1 MIQLSN
7 LSLPPDTDFSDLG
20 AIVAGVTGLPRQA
33 IRDCCLVKRSV
44 DARKKPHITYVCTL
58 TFSVDNQEK
67 VIKKIK
73 HKQTTLVSQKQND
86 LCIEPHQGSAESTV
100 IVGSGP
106 AGLFAALVLARAGAR
121 PIVIER
127 GEAVEE
133 RIGSVNTFW
142 KTGVLNPQSNVQFG
156 EGGAGTFSDGKLN
169 TGTKDPRNRFVL
181 ETFVRHGAPEEIL
194 WEARPHLGTDKLVAV
209 VRSMRKEIESL
220 GGQVRFGH
228 RLTDLQIKEQRVVG
242 VTVQTPKGPQE
253 LSCRHLVL
261 ALGHSARDTLRMLHQ
276 KGLQMEQKPFSMGVR
291 IEHPQ
296 NLINVSQYG
305 DYWGVPP
312 LPAAEYKLSTHLP
325 NGRGVYT
332 FCMCPGGQVV
342 ASASQEGGVCTN
354 GMSLFARD
362 GKNANSGL
370 LVGVS
375 PADFADRHPLAGVML
390 QEKVEQAAFRVAGS
404 NYFAPVQLVGDF
416 LKGQNSNA
424 FGQVAPTYRPGTS
437 FCRLEEFLPDFV
449 TQALRQAL
457 PLLGQKLNGFD
468 RADAL
473 LTGPETRS
481 SSPVRMVRNDQY
493 QANIQG
499 VYPCGEGAG
508 YAGGITS
515 AAVDGIRVALAIL
528 EKRQDNYVK

>member
-7 LSLPPDTDFSDLG
+7 VTLSPDTDFSNLP
-20 AIVAGVTGLPRQA
+20 ALIAKVSGLQA
-33 IRDCCLVKRSV
+33 QELRDCRLIKRSV
-44 DARKKPHITYVCTL
+44 DARKKPNVTLVCTFG
-58 TFSVDNQEK
+58 FSADHEEK
-67 VIKKIK
+67 MIKKIK
-73 HKQTTLVSQKQND
+73 HKSTTLVSQKQND
-86 LCIEPHQGSAESTV
+86 LRVIPCKKHSEPTV

-106 AGLFAALVLARAGAR
+106 AGLFAALILAKAGAK

-127 GEAVEE
+127 GEAVDD
-133 RIGSVNTFW
+133 RIRTVNGFW
-142 KTGVLNPQSNVQFG
+142 QGGKLNPNSNVQFG

-194 WEARPHLGTDKLVAV
+194 WETRPHVGTDKLVAV

-220 GGQVRFGH
+220 GGQVLFGH
-228 RLTDLQIKEQRVVG
+228 QLTDLVVVG
-242 VTVQTPKGPQE
+242 GQITAAVVQTPDGVKEFP
-253 LSCRHLVL
+253 CRRLVL

-276 KGLQMEQKPFSMGVR
+276 KGLHMEQKPFSMGVR

-296 NLINVSQYG
+296 SLINISQYG
-305 DYWGVPP
+305 NTWGVPP
-312 LPAAEYKLSTHLP
+312 LPVAEYKLSTHLP
-325 NGRGVYT
+325 DGRGVYT

-342 ASASQEGGVCTN
+342 AAASQTGGVCTN

-362 GKNANSGL
+362 GQNANSGL

-375 PADFADRHPLAGVML
+375 PEDFADSHPLAGVHL
-390 QEKVEQAAFRVAGS
+390 QEQVEKAAFQAAGS

-416 LKGQNSNA
+416 LKDQNSTA
-424 FGQVAPTYRPGTS
+424 FGSVHPTYRPGTT
-437 FCRLEEFLPDFV
+437 FCRLEEYLPDFV
-449 TQALRQAL
+449 TRSLRQAL
-457 PLLGQKLNGFD
+457 PLLGQKLKGFD
-468 RADAL
+468 GADAL

-481 SSPVRMVRNDQY
+481 SSPVRMVRNEVY
-493 QANIQG
+493 QGNIGG

-515 AAVDGIRVALAIL
+515 AAADGIRVALAIL
-528 EKRQDNYVK
+528 EEMK